1 MKTIATDLDGT
12 LFKGETLID
21 GVRESIL
28 EIRSNDIEIYF
39 TTNNSSQ
46 SPLEIRDK
54 LVSLLDL
61 EIDVDKII
69 TPLIVFK
76 NVLSQQINNIYIY
89 GTEGL
94 KDYIESLN
102 IKIVNIDLSDVVLI
116 GRKEINNDQEIKDII
131 SHVQDGKKIYCL
143 NKDLTYPTEFGE
155 QPGNGAVVKIIEDE
169 LSINIE
175 SLGKSGKLYPSY
187 FKKNGISIN
196 YVIGDRVD
204 TDIIFGKSL
213 NAISFLVA
221 SGVNNFLDTDM
232 ADHQLHDFSDVIPL
246 IIKNS

>member
-46 SPLEIRDK
+46 SPLEIRNK

-116 GRKEINNDQEIKDII
+116 GRKEINNDQEIKDN
-131 SHVQDGKKIYCL
+131 GNFKKID
-143 NKDLTYPTEFGE
+143 N
-155 QPGNGAVVKIIEDE
+155 Q
-169 LSINIE
+169 IE
-175 SLGKSGKLYPSY
+175 SDEPKD
-187 FKKNGISIN
+187 KK
-196 YVIGDRVD
+196 
-204 TDIIFGKSL
+204 K
-213 NAISFLVA
+213 
-221 SGVNNFLDTDM
+221 
-232 ADHQLHDFSDVIPL
+232 
-246 IIKNS
+246 IKE

>member
-28 EIRSNDIEIYF
+28 EIRRNDIEIYF

-131 SHVQDGKKIYCL
+131 SHVQDGKEIYSLRNSLMMLYCL
-143 NKDLTYPTEFGE
+143 TLRF
-155 QPGNGAVVKIIEDE
+155 
-169 LSINIE
+169 
-175 SLGKSGKLYPSY
+175 
-187 FKKNGISIN
+187 
-196 YVIGDRVD
+196 
-204 TDIIFGKSL
+204 IF
-213 NAISFLVA
+213 IF
-221 SGVNNFLDTDM
+221 
-232 ADHQLHDFSDVIPL
+232 I
-246 IIKNS
+246 

>member
-69 TPLIVFK
+69 TPLIVYK
-76 NVLSQQINNIYIY
+76 NVISQQINNIYIY

-94 KDYIESLN
+94 KNYIESLN

-116 GRKEINNDQEIKDII
+116 GRKEIKNDQEIKDII
-131 SHVQDGKKIYCL
+131 SHVQDGKKYIV
-143 NKDLTYPTEFGE
+143 LTRT
-155 QPGNGAVVKIIEDE
+155 
-169 LSINIE
+169 
-175 SLGKSGKLYPSY
+175 
-187 FKKNGISIN
+187 
-196 YVIGDRVD
+196 
-204 TDIIFGKSL
+204 
-213 NAISFLVA
+213 
-221 SGVNNFLDTDM
+221 
-232 ADHQLHDFSDVIPL
+232 
-246 IIKNS
+246 

>member
-12 LFKGETLID
+12 LFKGETLIN

-28 EIRSNDIEIYF
+28 EIKRNNIEIYF

-76 NVLSQQINNIYIY
+76 NVISQQINNIYIY

-94 KDYIESLN
+94 KNYIESLN
-102 IKIVNIDLSDVVLI
+102 IKIVDIDLSDVVLI

-131 SHVQDGKKIYCL
+131 SHVQDGKKNI
-143 NKDLTYPTEFGE
+143 
-155 QPGNGAVVKIIEDE
+155 
-169 LSINIE
+169 LS
-175 SLGKSGKLYPSY
+175 
-187 FKKNGISIN
+187 
-196 YVIGDRVD
+196 
-204 TDIIFGKSL
+204 
-213 NAISFLVA
+213 
-221 SGVNNFLDTDM
+221 
-232 ADHQLHDFSDVIPL
+232 
-246 IIKNS
+246 

>member
-28 EIRSNDIEIYF
+28 EIRRNDIEIYF

-76 NVLSQQINNIYIY
+76 NVISQKINNIYIY

-94 KDYIESLN
+94 KNYIESLN
-102 IKIVNIDLSDVVLI
+102 IKIVDMDLSDVVLI

-187 FKKNGISIN
+187 FKKNGISEPKDLPRSTKTSKDKLRFARLLTASIT
-196 YVIGDRVD
+196 VAALELPPPSPEPRG
-204 TDIIFGKSL
+204 IF
-213 NAISFLVA
+213 
-221 SGVNNFLDTDM
+221 
-232 ADHQLHDFSDVIPL
+232 FSIFTE
-246 IIKNS
+246 

>member
-28 EIRSNDIEIYF
+28 EIRRNDIEIYF

-94 KDYIESLN
+94 KDYIAVSYT
-102 IKIVNIDLSDVVLI
+102 
-116 GRKEINNDQEIKDII
+116 
-131 SHVQDGKKIYCL
+131 H
-143 NKDLTYPTEFGE
+143 LTLPTT
-155 QPGNGAVVKIIEDE
+155 P
-169 LSINIE
+169 
-175 SLGKSGKLYPSY
+175 
-187 FKKNGISIN
+187 
-196 YVIGDRVD
+196 YV
-204 TDIIFGKSL
+204 
-213 NAISFLVA
+213 
-221 SGVNNFLDTDM
+221 
-232 ADHQLHDFSDVIPL
+232 
-246 IIKNS
+246 

>member
-1 MKTIATDLDGT
+1 MNTIATDLDGT

-28 EIRSNDIEIYF
+28 EIKRNNIEIYF

-76 NVLSQQINNIYIY
+76 NVISQQINNIYIY

-94 KDYIESLN
+94 KNYIESLN
-102 IKIVNIDLSDVVLI
+102 CKIVDIDLSDVVLI
-116 GRKEINNDQEIKDII
+116 GRKDINNDEGIKDI
-131 SHVQDGKKIYCL
+131 SAQVQDGKKIYCL
-143 NKDLTYPTEFGE
+143 NKDLT
-155 QPGNGAVVKIIEDE
+155 
-169 LSINIE
+169 
-175 SLGKSGKLYPSY
+175 
-187 FKKNGISIN
+187 
-196 YVIGDRVD
+196 
-204 TDIIFGKSL
+204 
-213 NAISFLVA
+213 
-221 SGVNNFLDTDM
+221 
-232 ADHQLHDFSDVIPL
+232 
-246 IIKNS
+246 